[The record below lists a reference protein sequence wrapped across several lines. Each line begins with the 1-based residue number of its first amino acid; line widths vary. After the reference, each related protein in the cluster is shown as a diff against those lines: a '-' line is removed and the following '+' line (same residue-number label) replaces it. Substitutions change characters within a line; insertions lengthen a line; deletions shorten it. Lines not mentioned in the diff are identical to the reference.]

1 MSVLHAK
8 QELSLQVIYQE
19 CVKLV
24 LQEHILSQ
32 FLKHVLFAM
41 QDICQQEV
49 HIYVLHVHLENLQ
62 INKEVHNVQIVQQ
75 ANMLQNQQQLNV
87 IHALLELIHLLALL
101 FVSLAL
107 KEHFQLKEL
116 LNVQIVQLE
125 HIH

>member
-8 QELSLQVIYQE
+8 QELSLQVTYQE

-41 QDICQQEV
+41 QVILQQEV
-49 HIYVLHVHLENLQ
+49 HIYVLHAHLENSQ
-62 INKEVHNVQIVQQ
+62 KNKEVLNVQIVQQ